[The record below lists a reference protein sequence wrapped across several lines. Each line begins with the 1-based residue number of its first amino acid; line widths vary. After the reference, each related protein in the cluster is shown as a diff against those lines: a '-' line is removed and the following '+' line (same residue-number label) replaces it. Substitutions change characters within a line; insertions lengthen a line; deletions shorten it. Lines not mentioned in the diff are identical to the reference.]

1 MVVASAVYVKDSEV
15 EVEAEVEAEAVR
27 WPIMAVAG
35 WPKRSARGRGDIVE
49 ARRATFGSV
58 AFFGAAGDQK
68 RAEIDIPQCVES

>member
-1 MVVASAVYVKDSEV
+1 MVVASAVYVQDSEMEV
-15 EVEAEVEAEAVR
+15 EVEVVR
-27 WPIMAVAG
+27 GPTMAVARR
-35 WPKRSARGRGDIVE
+35 PKRSGRARGDIVE